1 MKKSWFGFLFMAMV
15 LSCTEEPIAVADQ
28 KTDPST
34 ADNTN
39 TDTSTNDPEEFDINS
54 IKDTYAELAPFSN
67 YMNWG
72 PHNVHDPSIF
82 KDGNTYYSYST
93 DVAYGSSI
101 RPGLQI
107 RKSKDLIEWKFVGWV
122 FNSIPEKG
130 AAYIRSKGAEPN
142 NSLWAPYVL
151 KYGDEYRLYYSLAS
165 NLGRVSVIGLA
176 VSETPAGPWVER
188 NIVVGTDR
196 TNSAQTNGIDPTVLT
211 TSDGV
216 QYMYYG
222 SAWDG
227 LHMFDLNPENGLN
240 ANANNRGN
248 RIAHRGF
255 TNGHVNGNIEGP
267 EIIYNEELGFY
278 YLFIAYD
285 WLETKYNI
293 RVGRSTSPQGPFLD
307 YFGNDINEKED
318 NAPMIVAPY
327 RFDNHSG
334 WQGVSHCAVFDDQQG
349 NYFVAHQGRPGI
361 DKYFMNL
368 HVRKLFWTADGW
380 PIASPERY
388 AGVIQDQISEDELVG
403 AFEFIDFDYKV
414 VPGYANEQLSPNFQ
428 ESTTIEL
435 LADGTVSGNELSSW
449 NYADGILELT
459 LNNLIYQ
466 LTVFRGRDWENSIAS
481 TILFSG
487 LNPQTAYAVWGK
499 KIINQ

>member
-1 MKKSWFGFLFMAMV
+1 MNKLVGLIVLILA
-15 LSCTEEPIAVADQ
+15 LSCTEEPIPIYNQ
-28 KTDPST
+28 Q
-34 ADNTN
+34 DNTAGQTTIQDSN
-39 TDTSTNDPEEFDINS
+39 NQTEPEVFDISS
-54 IKDTYAELAPFSN
+54 IKDTYSEIASFENRFK
-67 YMNWG
+67 WG
-72 PHNVHDPSIF
+72 SHNVHDPSIF
-82 KDGNTYYSYST
+82 KDGDTYYSYST

-107 RKSKDLIEWKFVGWV
+107 RKSKDLIEWEFVGWV
-122 FNSIPEKG
+122 FNSIPAKG
-130 AAYIRSKGAEPN
+130 AAYITSKGAVPN

-151 KYGDEYRLYYSLAS
+151 KHGDEYRLYYSLAS

-176 VSETPAGPWVER
+176 VAETPIGPWVER

-196 TNSAQTNGIDPTVLT
+196 SNSAQTNGIDPTVIT
-211 TSDGV
+211 IADGK

-227 LHMFDLNPENGLN
+227 LHMFELNPDNGLN
-240 ANANNRGN
+240 ANANNRGD

-255 TNGHVNGNIEGP
+255 TNGFVNGNIEGP
-267 EIIYNEELGFY
+267 EIIYNKELGYY

-293 RVGRSTSPQGPFLD
+293 RVGRSTSPTGPFLD
-307 YFGNDINEKED
+307 YFGNDINVKED

-334 WQGVSHCAVFDDQQG
+334 WQGVSHCAVFEDGTGQ
-349 NYFVAHQGRPGI
+349 YYIAHQGRPGI

-368 HVRKLFWTADGW
+368 HVRQLHWTTDGW

-388 AGVIQDQISEDELVG
+388 AGVTQDAITKDELVG
-403 AFEFIDFDYKV
+403 TFEFIDFKYTI
-414 VPGYANEQLSPNFQ
+414 VPGYANEQLSPDFQ
-428 ESTTIEL
+428 DSVIIEL
-435 LADGTVSGNELSSW
+435 DASGTIDGNESYSWEYQDGKLSLSYDNV
-449 NYADGILELT
+449 NYEL
-459 LNNLIYQ
+459 L
-466 LTVFRGRDWENSIAS
+466 VFRGRDWENNIES
-481 TILFSG
+481 TVLFSG

-499 KIINQ
+499 KQ